1 MWIWM
6 ADRPPSEQ
14 VPELSQEE
22 QATTYRALV
31 ESMNDGFG
39 MINEE
44 GAFTYVNMRFARML
58 NYRPK
63 DMVGKRIVEFLDDKN
78 KRVIR
83 ENIRRRTEGRS
94 TQYELSWT
102 RKGGEQVP
110 TIVSGTPLLDQ
121 QGNHAGSFAV
131 ITDITEIKQSREAL
145 EESTE
150 MMGRIFNESQLGVF
164 LFDPKGELVRANN
177 AALAIMGIDT
187 LQDIVGL
194 SLFDDP
200 NIPRDIKADFIRGK
214 QVRFEVDYDFEKA
227 LTESK
232 RSGTIIIDY
241 FVTPL
246 GLENNGELKGYL
258 CQIFEKTEFRK
269 TEAALEATEKR
280 YQLLAENVSDVIY
293 TTDMELNLTYVS
305 SSVEVLTGYTAEE
318 LVGTSL
324 IELLTPESVWIAIE
338 AMKEALNEEQI
349 ADQTLT
355 KGESPPIQLKLKRKD
370 GSIIWIEST
379 RTFMRDENK
388 KPTGVLGVARN
399 IEDRKAAENALI
411 NSEQKYRTLVDQ
423 SLQGIMIV
431 QATPLSVLFANPS
444 FAGFLNRT
452 VDEMLSL
459 SSTEIQSIIHPD
471 DLEDVLTRFQ
481 ELIMGDPPAS
491 LPMAIRVFR
500 KDGTMQWLEMFGRRI
515 QYEEKNALQ
524 LVALNVTDRINAEKH
539 IQTQK
544 ERAMLYLDL
553 MSHDF
558 RNQLQIILGSSMVME
573 LKLQDPEARRL
584 LGQITSAVERC
595 QSMISKV
602 KVTEPL
608 MAVPLKPRKLR
619 PALESVLTQKMDQ
632 HRDVDIAITLKAD
645 GAIVDADQ
653 FLEQLLDNIIDN
665 AIEHNP
671 KPERK
676 VWVVLEKKGDGFD
689 ISIADNGPGIS
700 EALKTAI
707 FDVSR
712 RYGGVGL
719 HQSKQIC
726 DKYGGRISVH
736 DRIPTHP
743 HEGVEFLIW
752 LPIHQNSK

>member
-1 MWIWM
+1 M

>member
-1 MWIWM
+1 ME
-6 ADRPPSEQ
+6 DRPPNAQ
-14 VPELSQEE
+14 IPELSQEE

-58 NYRPK
+58 NYRPA
-63 DMVGKRIVEFLDDKN
+63 DMVGKRIVEFLNDKN
-78 KRVIR
+78 RRVIR

-102 RKGGEQVP
+102 KKGGGQVP
-110 TIVSGTPLLDQ
+110 TIVSGTPLLDD
-121 QGNHAGSFAV
+121 QGNHIGSFAV

-150 MMGRIFNESQLGVF
+150 MMERIFNESQLGIL
-164 LFDPKGELVRANN
+164 LFDPKGGLVRANN
-177 AALAIMGIDT
+177 AALAIMGIDA
-187 LQDIVGL
+187 LQEIVGL
-194 SLFDDP
+194 SLFDDS
-200 NIPRDIKADFIRGK
+200 NIPRDIKADLIRGK
-214 QVRFEVDYDFEKA
+214 QVRFEVNYDFEKA
-227 LTESK
+227 LTASK

-293 TTDMELNLTYVS
+293 TTDLELNLTYVS

-370 GSIIWIEST
+370 GSIIWIETT

-399 IEDRKAAENALI
+399 IEDRKAAETALV

-431 QATPLSVLFANPS
+431 QASPLSVLFANPA

-459 SSTEIQSIIHPD
+459 SSTKIQSIIHPD
-471 DLEDVLTRFQ
+471 DLEAVMNRFQ
-481 ELIMGDPPAS
+481 ELITGDPPAN

-573 LKLQDPEARRL
+573 LKLQDSEARRL

-645 GAIVDADQ
+645 EAIVDADQ

-736 DRIPTHP
+736 DRILNHP